1 MDVVGRRAILSP
13 GVLFC
18 PLGFETRALAV
29 SFIVNSSPGAG
40 FRFEP
45 SVTFEGADA
54 ALRHATDLS
63 LRGMRLIKIRNNETG
78 EIFDER
84 GLRQWLSE
92 AAGA

>member
-1 MDVVGRRAILSP
+1 
-13 GVLFC
+13 
-18 PLGFETRALAV
+18 LAV

-45 SVTFEGADA
+45 SVTFERADA

-63 LRGMRLIKIRNNETG
+63 LRGMRLIKIKNIETG

-84 GLRQWLSE
+84 GLRQWITE

>member
-1 MDVVGRRAILSP
+1 MDVVGRRTILSP
-13 GVLFC
+13 GVLFA
-18 PLGFETRALAV
+18 LWALKQGLAV

-84 GLRQWLSE
+84 GLRQWIAE